1 MPDIIVHSSPLD
13 PLAKPLVEELIRE
26 YDRRYCTLFSQGGA
40 RDELYRYPPETFAAP
55 HGAFLLLVRAGQA
68 VAGGAFMRHDE
79 STAELKRIWTESAL
93 RRQGL
98 AVRIVRAL
106 ENHAADLGYT
116 RLYLTTG
123 FRQPEAQ
130 ALYLSLGYR
139 PLFDPSVPP
148 ELYGTLPFEKHIGRL
163 AGRPG
168 SAPLR
173 QPAATP
179 EEAIAAVA
187 ARKAAP
193 PVHAGLKP

>member
-1 MPDIIVHSSPLD
+1 MHDIIVHSNPLD
-13 PLAKPLVEELIRE
+13 PLARPLVEDLIRE
-26 YDRRYCTLFSQGGA
+26 YDRRYGSLFSEGGA
-40 RDELYRYPPETFAAP
+40 RDEVYRYPPQTFAAP

-79 STAELKRIWTESAL
+79 QTAELKRIWTHAEL

-98 AVRIVRAL
+98 AARVVGAL
-106 ENHAADLGYT
+106 EKHAADLGYT

-130 ALYLSLGYR
+130 GLYLSMGYR
-139 PLFDPSVPP
+139 PLFDPAIPP

-163 AGRPG
+163 AGRQG
-168 SAPLR
+168 TSPLR
-173 QPAATP
+173 KPAASA

-187 ARKAAP
+187 ARKASPAI
-193 PVHAGLKP
+193 HAGAKA